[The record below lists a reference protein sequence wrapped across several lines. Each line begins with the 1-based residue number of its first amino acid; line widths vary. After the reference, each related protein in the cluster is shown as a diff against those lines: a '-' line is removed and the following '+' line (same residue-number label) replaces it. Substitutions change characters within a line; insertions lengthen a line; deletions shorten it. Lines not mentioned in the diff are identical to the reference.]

1 MLKALQMSII
11 KHNIIP
17 DVSAMQIFVINVLG
31 KSFTLEV
38 DDKYDFVED
47 LKGQIQ
53 VNIKF

>member
-1 MLKALQMSII
+1 MSII

-31 KSFTLEV
+31 KSFTLQV
-38 DDKYDFVED
+38 DKYDFVED

>member
-11 KHNIIP
+11 KIILFQI
-17 DVSAMQIFVINVLG
+17 VSAMQIFVINVLG

-38 DDKYDFVED
+38 DKYDFVED